1 MRRTT
6 EEGDLQMKMS
16 LRFTASTALAL
27 ITGTAC
33 FGQQYTQINLVSNTA
48 GVARVTD
55 PQLINPW
62 GLSRSPSSAWLV
74 SDQKTGFSTMYNGT
88 GAKQSLI
95 VAIPQVNP
103 NNKNTPTGTP
113 TGAIFNSSQTDFLL
127 APGEPAIFLF
137 STADGTIAGWNPN
150 VAVAQG
156 TPLPS
161 RHAVTVVKTGDGSS
175 YTGLTSAFVDG
186 KPYLYAANFTK
197 GRVDVYDSAF
207 HHVRLSDENSN
218 AVWPDDHPY
227 FSENSFVDDRLP
239 RPYAPFNVQAIG
251 NDIVVTYAIHQQQ
264 VSPLETD
271 GPGLGFVD
279 IYNSKGHL
287 LLRLEH
293 GDWLNAPWGV
303 ALAPAHFGRFSDNLL
318 IGQFAG
324 GGDTQSS
331 GYIAAYDLTTGRFN
345 GLLQDVSGKPLVI
358 KGIWALSPGNFSPNN
373 NDSTA
378 GRTAQVYFTAGP
390 SDGTRGLFGYVS
402 AVSTEDRVEEA
413 SLSSPRTA
421 TDIHAHISSTSAGA
435 DIQVDGVFVGATP
448 SDIDLTCCWHDVTII
463 KPGRKP
469 WTKRVRF
476 TGEDIEITAHL
487 QK

>member
-1 MRRTT
+1 
-6 EEGDLQMKMS
+6 MKAL
-16 LRFTASTALAL
+16 LRFAAGTALAL
-27 ITGTAC
+27 IMGTAC
-33 FGQQYTQINLVSNTA
+33 FGQRYTQTNLVSNA
-48 GVARVTD
+48 DGAARVTD

-62 GLSRSPSSAWLV
+62 GMSRSPGSTWWL
-74 SDQKTGFSTMYNGT
+74 SDQRTGFSTAYNGV
-88 GAKQSLI
+88 GAKQALSI
-95 VAIPQVNP
+95 TIPPSDP
-103 NNKNTPTGTP
+103 NNNSMPTGTP
-113 TGAIFNSSQTDFLL
+113 TGATFNNSQTDFLL
-127 APGEPAIFLF
+127 APGKPARFLF
-137 STADGTIAGWNPN
+137 STIDGTIAGWNPN

-156 TPLPS
+156 TALPS
-161 RHAVTVVKTGDGSS
+161 RHAVTVVKPGDGSS
-175 YTGLTSAFVDG
+175 YTGLTCAFIDG

-207 HHVRLSDENSN
+207 HLVRPSGEGPTGDWS
-218 AVWPDDHPY
+218 DDHPY
-227 FSENSFVDDRLP
+227 FSENSFEDDGLP

-251 NDIVVTYAIHQQQ
+251 NDVVVTYAIHQQQ

-293 GDWLNAPWGV
+293 GEWLNAPWGV
-303 ALAPAHFGRFSDNLL
+303 ALAPADFGQFSDNLL

-331 GYIAAYDLTTGRFN
+331 GYIAAYDLTTGKFN
-345 GLLQDVSGKPLVI
+345 GLLQDASGKPLVI
-358 KGIWALSPGNFSPNN
+358 KGIWALSPGSVRPNN
-373 NDSTA
+373 SDSTA
-378 GRTAQVYFTAGP
+378 PPAAQVYFSAGTNN
-390 SDGTRGLFGYVS
+390 GTGELFGYLA

-413 SLSSPRTA
+413 PQWSPRSASDTR
-421 TDIHAHISSTSAGA
+421 AHISSTPAGA
-435 DIQVDGVFVGATP
+435 DIQVDGDYVGATP

-469 WTKRVRF
+469 WTRRVRIA
-476 TGEDIEITAHL
+476 GGHLNINAQL

>member
-1 MRRTT
+1 
-6 EEGDLQMKMS
+6 MKTL
-16 LRFTASTALAL
+16 LRFTAETALAL
-27 ITGTAC
+27 IMGTAC
-33 FGQQYTQINLVSNTA
+33 FGQRYTQTNLVSNA
-48 GVARVTD
+48 DGAARVTD

-62 GLSRSPSSAWLV
+62 GMSPSPSSAWWV
-74 SDQKTGFSTMYNGT
+74 SDQRTGFSTVYNGA

-95 VAIPQVNP
+95 VAIPQADP

-113 TGAIFNSSQTDFLL
+113 TGAIFNNSQTDFLL
-127 APGEPAIFLF
+127 APGKPARFLF
-137 STADGTIAGWNPN
+137 STIDGTIAGWNPN

-156 TPLPS
+156 TALPS
-161 RHAVTVVKTGDGSS
+161 RHAVTVVKTADGSS
-175 YTGLTSAFVDG
+175 YTGLTSAFIDG

-207 HHVRLSDENSN
+207 HPVRLSDENSS
-218 AVWPDDHPY
+218 AVWSDDRAY
-227 FSENSFVDDRLP
+227 FSESSFVDDRLP

-251 NDIVVTYAIHQQQ
+251 NDIVVTYAIHQQP

-279 IYNSKGHL
+279 IYNSKGRL

-303 ALAPAHFGRFSDNLL
+303 ALAPADFGRFSHNLL

-331 GYIAAYDLTTGRFN
+331 GYIAAYDLTTGKFN
-345 GLLQDVSGKPLVI
+345 GLLQDAGGKPLAI
-358 KGIWALSPGNFSPNN
+358 KGILALSPGNFSPSN

-390 SDGTRGLFGYVS
+390 NHCAGGLFGYLS

-413 SLSSPRTA
+413 SLWSPTA
-421 TDIHAHISSTSAGA
+421 ADIHAHISSTPAGA
-435 DIQVDGVFVGATP
+435 DIQVDGAFVGATP

-463 KPGRKP
+463 KQGRKP
-469 WTKRVRF
+469 WTRRVRF
-476 TGEDIEITAHL
+476 TGEDVKITAHL

>member
-1 MRRTT
+1 
-6 EEGDLQMKMS
+6 MKTL
-16 LRFTASTALAL
+16 LRFTAETALAL
-27 ITGTAC
+27 IMGTAC
-33 FGQQYTQINLVSNTA
+33 FGQRYTQTNLVSNA
-48 GVARVTD
+48 DGAARVTD

-62 GLSRSPSSAWLV
+62 GMSPSPSSAWWV
-74 SDQKTGFSTMYNGT
+74 SDQRTGFSTVYNGA

-95 VAIPQVNP
+95 VAIPQADP

-113 TGAIFNSSQTDFLL
+113 TGAIFNNSQTDFLL
-127 APGEPAIFLF
+127 APGKPARFLF
-137 STADGTIAGWNPN
+137 SSIDGTIAGWNPN

-156 TPLPS
+156 TALPS

-175 YTGLTSAFVDG
+175 YTGLTSAFIDG

-207 HHVRLSDENSN
+207 HPVRLSDENSS
-218 AVWPDDHPY
+218 AVWSDDRAY
-227 FSENSFVDDRLP
+227 FSESSFVDDRLP

-251 NDIVVTYAIHQQQ
+251 NDIVVTYAIHQQP

-279 IYNSKGHL
+279 IYNSKGRL

-303 ALAPAHFGRFSDNLL
+303 ALAPADFGRFSHNLL

-331 GYIAAYDLTTGRFN
+331 GYIAAYDLTTGKFN
-345 GLLQDVSGKPLVI
+345 GLLQDAGGKPLAI
-358 KGIWALSPGNFSPNN
+358 KGILALSPGNFSPSN

-390 SDGTRGLFGYVS
+390 NHCAGGLFGYLS

-413 SLSSPRTA
+413 SLWSPTA
-421 TDIHAHISSTSAGA
+421 ADIHAHISSTPAGA
-435 DIQVDGVFVGATP
+435 DIQVDGAFVGATP

-463 KPGRKP
+463 KQGRKP
-469 WTKRVRF
+469 WTRRVRF
-476 TGEDIEITAHL
+476 TGEDVKITAHL